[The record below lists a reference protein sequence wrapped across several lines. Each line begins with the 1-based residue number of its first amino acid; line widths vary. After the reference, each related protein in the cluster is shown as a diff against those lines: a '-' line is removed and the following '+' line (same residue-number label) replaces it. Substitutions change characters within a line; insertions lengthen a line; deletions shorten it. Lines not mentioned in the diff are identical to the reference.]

1 MLKSLSASLTLPR
14 LVVAITF
21 MLIFAMAARVS
32 LDTDTWWHL
41 RTGQWIV
48 EHRAVPAADPFS
60 YTRAGADWRIPGW
73 IVQAPLYLLFASF
86 SYAGLNLFTAF
97 FVTLTFALVY
107 RACSGPPLL
116 RAFALVLAVAV
127 SAIYWSARP
136 QIVSFALAGAFAWV
150 LYDYRER
157 AVNRLWLLPPLMALW
172 ANAHG
177 GFAIGFI
184 LIGLTLAGEA
194 ISLGWRW
201 LSARFGRLEPPAS
214 NVQRPSS
221 NPRPLLWLAAVGL
234 LCALAVMLN
243 PAGPEMLLY
252 PFKTVSIGALRDFI
266 QEWQSPNF
274 HQRET
279 QPFLWLL
286 IGTLVVVVLS
296 RRPANFTDL
305 LLVSGL
311 GYMGF
316 LAGRNMPLLAI
327 VAPPLLT
334 RHASE
339 LLDDLRARFLKSGG
353 ASGGTTG
360 GVPAINWLLLIVIGA
375 LALVKVISV
384 LPAQVNEQQ
393 IERLVPVKAAQFILR
408 ERPPG
413 PLFNSYNFGAYL
425 MWALY
430 PDYPV
435 YTDGRTDLYDDAF
448 LREYLDVAVGR
459 PAYEQTF
466 ERYGVRLVLV
476 EADSLL
482 GDRLSED
489 PDWRLLYRDELA
501 AVYGWAE
508 P

>member
-1 MLKSLSASLTLPR
+1 MIKSLTLPR

-48 EHRAVPAADPFS
+48 ERGAVPLTDPFS
-60 YTRAGADWRIPGW
+60 HTRAGADWRIPGW
-73 IVQAPLYLLFASF
+73 IVQAPLYLLFATF

-97 FVTLTFALVY
+97 FVTLAFVFVY
-107 RACSGPPLL
+107 RTCAGHPLL

-136 QIVSFALAGAFAWV
+136 QIVSFALAGAFAWI
-150 LYDYRER
+150 LYDFRER
-157 AVNRLWLLPPLMALW
+157 GRNRLWLLPPLMALW

-184 LIGLTLAGEA
+184 LLAFTLAGEGVKWA
-194 ISLGWRW
+194 WAW
-201 LSARFGRLEPPAS
+201 LSARYGDAS
-214 NVQRPSS
+214 AARAADW
-221 NPRPLLWLAAVGL
+221 RPLAWLAGIGL
-234 LCALAVMLN
+234 ACALAVMIN
-243 PAGPEMLLY
+243 PIGPEMLLY
-252 PFKTVSIGALRDFI
+252 PFKTVGIGALRDFI

-286 IGTLVVVVLS
+286 LGTLATVILS
-296 RRPANFTDL
+296 RRAANFTDL
-305 LLVSGL
+305 LLVCGL

-316 LAGRNMPLLAI
+316 LAGRNMPLLAL

-339 LLDDLRARFLKSGG
+339 LLADLRARFIRPAG
-353 ASGGTTG
+353 AMTG
-360 GVPAINWLLLIVIGA
+360 GPGLIVVNWVLLILIGLLA
-375 LALVKVISV
+375 LAKVISV
-384 LPAQVNEQQ
+384 LPAQVNEAQ
-393 IERLVPVKAAQFILR
+393 IAKMVPVKAAEFVR
-408 ERPPG
+408 RARPAG

-425 MWALY
+425 LWALY
-430 PDYPV
+430 PEYPV

-448 LREYLDVAVGR
+448 LRQYLDTALGR
-459 PAYEQTF
+459 PGALATLEAQ
-466 ERYGVRLVLV
+466 GIRLVLV

-482 GDRLSED
+482 GDRLSESGQ
-489 PDWRLLYRDELA
+489 WERLYRDEVA
-501 AVYGWAE
+501 AVYGRVA